1 MEADMSDT
9 SAPRDTLRVTTCDT
23 DETLAAASGLF
34 NQYRHHYGESPDAD
48 ERTLGW
54 LTGMVQS
61 KMLTVYTASVDSPTD
76 APPIGVA
83 TGHAI
88 PAALVMGQFW
98 QLRDLYVRPESRRQG
113 VAAAL
118 VSAVRE
124 AALAAGATRLSL
136 VTEAENQAAL
146 GLYRRLGFRPV
157 EDLAT
162 LSLDLASQDN
172 RE

>member
-1 MEADMSDT
+1 MSDA
-9 SAPRDTLRVTTCDT
+9 SVPRDTLRVTTCDT

-34 NQYRHHYGESPDAD
+34 NQYRHHYGEPPDGD

-54 LTGMVQS
+54 LTDMVQS
-61 KMLTVYTASVDSPTD
+61 KMLTVYMASVDSPAD
-76 APPIGVA
+76 APPIGLA

-88 PAALVMGQFW
+88 PASLVMGMFW
-98 QLRDLYVRPESRRQG
+98 QLRDLYVLPRSRRQG
-113 VAAAL
+113 AAAAL

-136 VTEAENQAAL
+136 VTEPDNQAAL
-146 GLYRRLGFRPV
+146 GPIGDSEFRPV
-157 EDLAT
+157 EGLAW
-162 LSLDLASQDN
+162 LSLDLAPQAI